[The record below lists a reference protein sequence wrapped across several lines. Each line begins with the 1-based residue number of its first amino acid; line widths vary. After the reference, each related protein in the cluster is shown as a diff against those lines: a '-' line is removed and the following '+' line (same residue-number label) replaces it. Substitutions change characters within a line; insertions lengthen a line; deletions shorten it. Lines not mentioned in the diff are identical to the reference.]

1 MTSFFEDETKQVV
14 PLITCTDGNYSVC
27 ESTLQWLD
35 TIGEFGV
42 IACAG
47 KYRTGKSFLLNRLA
61 SATSNTGFGV
71 GDSVQACTKGL
82 WLYKKVFES
91 DGKKIIFVDT
101 EGIDALDANDTH
113 DVRIFTLALLLSST
127 FIYNSMGPIDET
139 ALQTLSLMTRVTENV
154 KFDSEST
161 MKDLSPHMPKFYWIL
176 RDFSLKITNKENNEI
191 TENEYL
197 EQALQ
202 SSSDPNKNAVRDAIK
217 TSFPNRT
224 LITLPR
230 PSTAID
236 PASQRMEDR
245 LMSLSRSF
253 IAGVDKLRS
262 KVFSE
267 ITPMK
272 AQDSEINGKMYAV
285 LCKHYTEIVQTDSIP
300 IIKDSWT
307 LISSIKARDLK
318 DNLIAEC
325 MQKISVMKPKPHEK
339 LDEDMK
345 KLKKYILDSFVKN
358 SMKPVDQEV
367 YTLLEEGIKSMC
379 DDAKRR
385 LEINVAEMVEKS
397 LSELEP
403 EIEKTPERLSMII
416 NEGLEKFTE
425 KHENEPDFVKAWMV
439 AASERALCRWIP
451 RSLQALSSER
461 DLLLESKESL
471 ESKKNNEISELQTK
485 FDETIHEEKIK
496 HSELEQLIESQTRVI
511 RTEEQDNI
519 RLRTETITLNAEIRC
534 MEQTLK
540 YGTVAEKKI
549 EEVISLKGNNHLLEL
564 QDELSSTSLE
574 CAEVKAQLS
583 MEKSNHDKCKRQF
596 KDANERL
603 EKMTTM
609 QAQLEANWKQGI
621 EKLRNEQKCAYE
633 AQKKDFENRI
643 ATLNLDMGKLQTLY
657 EKECLL
663 HKELQ
668 MEKKKKEEKLTQE
681 LNGNEKTISTLR
693 ESNQKYREQSDQSQ
707 SRVLEIHRSMLDD
720 LRLRDE
726 RAREQQGKY
735 LKESSEYQQ
744 RISDLTRECDFSKQA
759 ILQLKRKV
767 SELDTI
773 EIECKKYKT
782 LEKEKDI
789 LITQLQAEN
798 AELRANNSEMIQER
812 EVIRKENMN
821 MEGELTLLRAEKQ
834 IQDVR
839 KAMSS

>member
-1 MTSFFEDETKQVV
+1 MTSFFEDENKQVV
-14 PLITCTDGNYSVC
+14 PLITCTEGNYTVC

-91 DGKKIIFVDT
+91 HGKKIVFVDT

-191 TENEYL
+191 TQDEYL

-217 TSFPNRT
+217 TSFPKRT

-236 PASQRMEDR
+236 PVSQRMEDR
-245 LMSLSRSF
+245 LMSLSKAF
-253 IAGVDKLRS
+253 TTGVDKLRA
-262 KVFSE
+262 KLFTE

-285 LCKHYTEIVQTDSIP
+285 LCKHYTEVIQTDCVP
-300 IIKDSWT
+300 IIKDSWS
-307 LISSIKARDLK
+307 LIASIKARDLK
-318 DNLIAEC
+318 DSLVAEC
-325 MQKISVMKPKPHEK
+325 TQKLSVMKPKPKES
-339 LDEDMK
+339 LDEEMNH
-345 KLKKYILDSFVKN
+345 LKKYILDSFLKK
-358 SMKPVDQEV
+358 SMKPVDDEV
-367 YTLLEEGIKSMC
+367 LKLLEENIQNIC
-379 DDAKRR
+379 VEATRR

-397 LSELEP
+397 LLELEP
-403 EIEKTPERLSMII
+403 EIEEHPERLSMII
-416 NEGLEKFTE
+416 NEGLAKFTE
-425 KHENEPDFVKAWMV
+425 KHDNEQDFIKAWMV
-439 AASERALCRWIP
+439 AASERVLCRWIP
-451 RSLQALSSER
+451 RSLQALSSQR
-461 DLLLESKESL
+461 DSLLESKEL
-471 ESKKNNEISELQTK
+471 LQTEKYKEISDMKIE
-485 FDETIHEEKIK
+485 FEESIHQEKIK
-496 HSELEQLIESQTRVI
+496 HSELEQLIESQTRAI
-511 RTEEQDNI
+511 RTEENDNI
-519 RLRTETITLNAEIRC
+519 RLRTETITLNAEIRHI
-534 MEQTLK
+534 EQTIK
-540 YGTVAEKKI
+540 FGMPGEKKLEYQI
-549 EEVISLKGNNHLLEL
+549 PSQGNNHALEL
-564 QDELSSTSLE
+564 QDELSKSSLE
-574 CAEVKAQLS
+574 CAEIKAQLS
-583 MEKSNHDKCKRQF
+583 MEKSNHDKCKRQY

-603 EKMTTM
+603 DKMTTM

-621 EKLRNEQKCAYE
+621 EKLRSEQKYAYE

-643 ATLNLDMGKLQTLY
+643 ATLNLDIGKIQTLY
-657 EKECLL
+657 EKESLQ
-663 HKELQ
+663 HKELAS
-668 MEKKKKEEKLTQE
+668 EKKKKEEKFAQE
-681 LNGNEKTISTLR
+681 INGNEKTINTLR
-693 ESNQKYREQSDQSQ
+693 ESNQKYREQSEQSQ
-707 SRVLEIHRSMLDD
+707 SRVLEIHKSMLDD

-726 RAREQQGKY
+726 RAREQQCKY
-735 LKESSEYQQ
+735 LKESSEFQQ
-744 RISDLTRECDFSKQA
+744 RISDLTREQDIQKHEN
-759 ILQLKRKV
+759 LQFKRKLN
-767 SELDTI
+767 ELDNI

-789 LITQLQAEN
+789 LITQLQTEN
-798 AELRANNSEMIQER
+798 AELRSSNTEMIKER
-812 EVIRKENMN
+812 EIIRKENMN

-839 KAMSS
+839 KAMST